1 MKHQG
6 LRSLIAIIAASVALL
21 ALACGDD
28 NPASTP
34 PPGNATDT
42 TLPGPVSSLV
52 LTYDNAADSVVFRW
66 LAPRDDD
73 AHERVDHYEIRYTRA
88 FPFDWAQAESAVD
101 PPPPLK
107 PGSMQE
113 YALAR
118 PSTAVDMY
126 GSIRA
131 VDAAGNM
138 SPVGTVA
145 HVRVP
150 GFSIQITCVDAL
162 SGAPIAGLD
171 AVIQT
176 SAGQEIMTTDAA
188 GIVGVVEF
196 NGGALSVALTTGS
209 ASTPYHMFHGSFV
222 ISDDTSLRIPMIP
235 FQEPQSTLYV
245 SILAL
250 LKDGLF
256 SPGGGHVIRR
266 WHSYPVAIYARDFV
280 NTDSLD
286 YHALLQQGA
295 DRWNTKLGFQMFTA
309 TDADPSTG
317 ILAEF
322 LPRSTMGTVTA
333 ITEYSP
339 DVNGY
344 PVHDRIRIV
353 DDLSD
358 GQRVYEIFMHEL
370 GHTIPLLHLPA
381 GFIMQGSSPLPP
393 DITDDEVVMVKLLL
407 ALPNGTDLDDYD
419 PAPPAP

>member
-6 LRSLIAIIAASVALL
+6 LRSLIAITAASVALL

-28 NPASTP
+28 NPAGP
-34 PPGNATDT
+34 PPPVDATDT
-42 TLPGPVSSLV
+42 TQPHPVSSLV
-52 LTYDNAADSVVFRW
+52 LTYDSDLDAVLFRW

-88 FPFDWAQAESAVD
+88 FPFDWAQAESAAD
-101 PPPPLK
+101 PPAPLQ

-113 YALAR
+113 FTLAR
-118 PSTAVDMY
+118 PATAVDMY

-131 VDAAGNM
+131 VDAAGNV

-150 GFSIQITCVDAL
+150 GFLVQISCVDAL

-176 SAGQEIMTTDAA
+176 GAGQDIMTTDAA
-188 GIVGVVEF
+188 GALGVVEF
-196 NGGALSVALTTGS
+196 NGGTLGVALTNGS
-209 ASTPYHMFHGSFV
+209 ATTPYHVFHGSFT
-222 ISDDTSLRIPMIP
+222 ISDDTSLKIPMIP
-235 FQEPQSTLYV
+235 FQQPQSTLYV

-250 LKDGLF
+250 LKAGLF
-256 SPGGGHVIRR
+256 SPGGGHVVRR
-266 WHSYPVAIYARDFV
+266 WHTYPVAFYAQDFV

-295 DRWNTKLGFQMFTA
+295 DRWNTRLGFQMFAA

-317 ILAEF
+317 ILVEF
-322 LPRSTMGTVTA
+322 LPRSAMGTVTA
-333 ITEYSP
+333 ITEYSQ
-339 DVNGY
+339 DANGY
-344 PVHDRIRIV
+344 PAHDRIRIV
-353 DDLSD
+353 DDLAD
-358 GQRVYEIFMHEL
+358 GERVYDIFMHEL
-370 GHTIPLLHLPA
+370 GHTIPLVHLPA
-381 GFIMQGSSPLPP
+381 GFIMQGSSPLPG

-419 PAPPAP
+419 PTPPVP